1 MCVKRLVSTAIC
13 FLLATVT
20 GCDSLERSNEP
31 PGKQPSQAA
40 ALDGKQLS
48 AHPDFAMGDNLMCT
62 ILQSS
67 QRGKVGQKISFIGL
81 TTVNPKVLFESGVTS
96 PIRKEFESENTLTS
110 VLVASG
116 TGSVDSL
123 VLDKLTGKFA
133 RIEVAAPFLGES
145 ISAVASLG
153 ACR

>member
-1 MCVKRLVSTAIC
+1 
-13 FLLATVT
+13 
-20 GCDSLERSNEP
+20 
-31 PGKQPSQAA
+31 
-40 ALDGKQLS
+40 
-48 AHPDFAMGDNLMCT
+48 MCT

-67 QRGKVGQKISFIGL
+67 EGAKIGQRISFIGL
-81 TTVNPKVLFESGVTS
+81 TTVNPKVLFETGVTS
-96 PIRKEFESENTLTS
+96 PIRKEFESENALTS

-153 ACR
+153 VCR